1 MLFRST
7 VATAKHDPAAQKKAV
22 ASLQAYIQTQAG
34 FFAKAIGLPRVALV
48 NDLTAHVL
56 QLKGVVDDY
65 AGGRYGAGVALVHGS
80 YGHMY
85 MTGEVLAGGIAT
97 QKGLK

>member
-1 MLFRST
+1 MSA
-7 VATAKHDPAAQKKAV
+7 VVVAATADVMMPK
-22 ASLQAYIQTQAG
+22 
-34 FFAKAIGLPRVALV
+34 VALA

-65 AGGRYGAGVALVHGS
+65 AAGRYAAGAALVHGS

-85 MTGEVLAGGIAT
+85 MTGEVLAAGIAK